1 MMLSVYVIV
10 VYMSCAYSVSVHR
23 VSLCT
28 LRVRMIVFS
37 ECYFISYDNK
47 CIRDIMTTHMYI
59 IYVLV

>member
-37 ECYFISYDNK
+37 ECYFISYDNNT
-47 CIRDIMTTHMYI
+47 DISVSETLGQHTCT
-59 IYVLV
+59 

>member
-37 ECYFISYDNK
+37 DCYFISYDNNT
-47 CIRDIMTTHMYI
+47 DSSVSET
-59 IYVLV
+59 L